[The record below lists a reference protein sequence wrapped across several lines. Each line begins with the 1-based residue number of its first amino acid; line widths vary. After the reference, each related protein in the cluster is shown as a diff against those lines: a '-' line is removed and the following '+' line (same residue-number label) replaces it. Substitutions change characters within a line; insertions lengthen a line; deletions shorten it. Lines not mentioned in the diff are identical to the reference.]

1 MHGRERSYCRSLS
14 LLRAKYV
21 RPLQVATGTFG
32 GRILEDR
39 DWQLLFGKAQRAR
52 FGETFASKLTTRCW
66 DLRRV

>member
-39 DWQLLFGKAQRAR
+39 DWQLLFGKAHAR

-66 DLRRV
+66 DHRRV